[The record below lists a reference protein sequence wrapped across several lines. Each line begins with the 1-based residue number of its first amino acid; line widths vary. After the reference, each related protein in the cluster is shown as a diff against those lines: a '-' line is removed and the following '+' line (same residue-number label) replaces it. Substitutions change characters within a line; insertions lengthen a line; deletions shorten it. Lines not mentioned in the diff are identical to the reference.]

1 MSLFVEVRL
10 SMKELRQEW
19 SGNIKGDVLAGIVV
33 FMALIPEVI
42 GFMIVAGVDPMIGV
56 YATFCITLITA
67 IFGGRP
73 GLVSAAAGAM
83 ALVLASLVRDHGIQ
97 YMFAATILTG
107 ILQVIFGYLRI
118 GNLLKFIPK
127 PVMHGFVN
135 SLGIMM
141 FISQLE
147 HFQGNPMLLVLGV
160 IGIAII
166 YLFPKL
172 TKKIPSPIVAI
183 AIVTIIVLVFDIDI
197 RTLGDMGRITSELPR
212 FIFPNVPLNLE
223 TLSIIFPY
231 AISLSIVGI
240 VESLLTAQLIDEMTE
255 TSSNK
260 NRETVA
266 QGLANIVSGFFGGIA
281 GCGMIG
287 QSMVN
292 LNYGGRGRL
301 ASAVAGTLML
311 SSMILFSDF
320 ITKVP
325 VVSLSAVMVVVSL
338 TTINWQSLKRI
349 KRVPLTDN
357 IVMLTTV
364 VIVVYTHNLAYGV
377 VTGTLLSAIFLG
389 IKSSKVQVNKIDRN
403 GIVYIVSGQ
412 LSFASCS
419 DFIQAFDYQEKMK
432 EVTIDFTNVRLWDES
447 AVDAIDKV
455 VIRLHKGGTKTHL
468 IGLSPSCE
476 ALIEQCAIHNKPGSL
491 EVVAGH

>member
-1 MSLFVEVRL
+1 
-10 SMKELRQEW
+10 MKEFKREW
-19 SGNIKGDVLAGIVV
+19 LGNIKGDVLAGIVV
-33 FMALIPEVI
+33 FMALIPEVM
-42 GFMIVAGVDPMIGV
+42 GFMIVAGVDPMVGV

-83 ALVLASLVRDHGIQ
+83 ALVLASLVRDYGIE

-107 ILQVIFGYLRI
+107 ILQVIFGYFKI

-147 HFQGNPMLLVLGV
+147 HFRGNWILFVLGA
-160 IGIAII
+160 IGIMII

-183 AIVTIIVLVFDIDI
+183 TCITTIVLVFNIDI
-197 RTLGDMGRITSELPR
+197 KTLGDMGRMTSELPEL
-212 FIFPNVPLNLE
+212 IIPSVPFNLE

-231 AISLSIVGI
+231 AVSLSIVGI
-240 VESLLTAQLIDEMTE
+240 VESLLTAQLIDEMTN
-255 TSSNK
+255 TPSDK
-260 NRETVA
+260 NRETIA

-287 QSMVN
+287 QSMLN
-292 LNYGGRGRL
+292 LSYGGRGRL

-320 ITKVP
+320 MVKVP
-325 VVSLSAVMVVVSL
+325 VVSLAAVMVVVSL
-338 TTINWQSLKRI
+338 TTINWQSFKRM
-349 KRVPLTDN
+349 KCVPLSDN
-357 IVMLTTV
+357 LVMITTV
-364 VIVVYTHNLAYGV
+364 IIVVSTHNLAYGV
-377 VTGTLLSAIFLG
+377 VAGTLLSAIFFG
-389 IKSSKVQVNKIDRN
+389 IKSSKVYVDKIDHN
-403 GIVYIVSGQ
+403 GIVYMITGQ
-412 LSFASCS
+412 LSFASSS
-419 DFIQAFDYQEKMK
+419 DFIQSFDYQEKVE
-432 EVTIDFTNVRLWDES
+432 EVTIDFTHVRLWDES
-447 AVDAIDKV
+447 AVDAVDKV
-455 VIRLHKGGTKTHL
+455 VIRLHKNGIKTHL
-468 IGLSPSCE
+468 IGLSPACE
-476 ALIEQCAIHNKPGSL
+476 ALLEKCAIHNKPGGL
-491 EVVAGH
+491 EVISGH